1 MLRLPGGVEATIAV
15 SGADTDGRFT
25 LITDEAPPGWSLP
38 PHRHLDAS
46 ETITIVSGALWFE
59 LDGERSELHAHD
71 TVHVPAGTLHTGGT
85 LGDEPVRRAVV
96 FSPAG
101 MDELFTALAE
111 VTDPAE
117 GLELA
122 QRHGWR
128 FD

>member
-15 SGADTDGRFT
+15 TGAEADGRFT
-25 LITDEAPPGWSLP
+25 LITDVAPPGWRLP

-46 ETITIVSGALWFE
+46 ETITIVAGALWFE
-59 LDGERSELHAHD
+59 VDGRRLELRAGE
-71 TVHVPAGTLHTGGT
+71 TVHVPAGTLHSGGT
-85 LGDEPVRRAVV
+85 LGDEPVRRAVI

-117 GLELA
+117 GLELV